1 MGDIRVSA
9 VESSSYIP
17 NCRWSLKCISQS
29 RNTTMDVPRGKE
41 VARKRLIRRIALG
54 VIAALAIGGT
64 TVALA
69 RLKPAAPSVD
79 MSGLWPGTVK
89 RGPLEI
95 QVRGLGALKPE
106 EIHWIAAAQDSRVAT
121 IARRAG
127 IDPVKANDVIL
138 TLSDPE
144 LELEAEKAE
153 WTMKQD
159 EANLANLKVDL
170 ESKKLDQ
177 RAQLAE
183 LESQYTQAKLTADR
197 DLELTRLN
205 LLSDLSSKL
214 TVDQANQLQSRVALQ
229 KQRLG
234 IADDA
239 IKAQIEAQEVVV
251 RSSRAA
257 YDLKRKQV
265 DQLTIRAG
273 IDGVL
278 QEVDVEVGQRVA
290 AGTILAK
297 VADPKKLK
305 AVLQIPETQM
315 KGVRVGL
322 DALVDTRNGIIP
334 GRVIRI
340 DPAALNGTVGVDV
353 ALLAALPPGA
363 RPELSVD
370 GTIQIERLPDV
381 VYVDRPVSG
390 EQDTTIGLFKINR
403 DGKGAERVNVKLGLA
418 SVNTIQ
424 VKEGLN
430 VGDRVILSDMSQY
443 DSYQRIRLN

>member
-1 MGDIRVSA
+1 
-9 VESSSYIP
+9 
-17 NCRWSLKCISQS
+17 
-29 RNTTMDVPRGKE
+29 MDVPRGKE
-41 VARKRLIRRIALG
+41 VARKRLIRRIVLI
-54 VIAALAIGGT
+54 VVAALAIGGT
-64 TVALA
+64 TIALA

-121 IARRAG
+121 IVRRAG

-159 EANLANLKVDL
+159 QANLANLKVDL

-183 LESQYTQAKLTADR
+183 LESQFTQAKLTADR

-234 IADDA
+234 IADDS

-251 RSSRAA
+251 QSSRAA
-257 YDLKRKQV
+257 YELKRRQV

-297 VADPKKLK
+297 VADPTKLK

-322 DALVDTRNGIIP
+322 DASIDTRNGIVP

-353 ALLAALPPGA
+353 ALLGELPPSA
-363 RPELSVD
+363 RRPELSVD
-370 GTIQIERLPDV
+370 GTVQIERLADV

-390 EQDTTIGLFKINR
+390 EQDTTIGLFKIDR
-403 DGKGAERVNVKLGLA
+403 DGKGADRVNVKLGVA

-430 VGDRVILSDMSQY
+430 IGDRVILSDMSQY

>member
-1 MGDIRVSA
+1 MA
-9 VESSSYIP
+9 
-17 NCRWSLKCISQS
+17 
-29 RNTTMDVPRGKE
+29 MDVPRGKE
-41 VARKRLIRRIALG
+41 VARKRLIKRIVLS
-54 VIAALAIGGT
+54 VIAVLAIGGT
-64 TVALA
+64 TVAVA

-121 IARRAG
+121 IVRRAG

-138 TLSDPE
+138 TLSDPD

-159 EANLANLKVDL
+159 EANLANTKVDL

-214 TVDQANQLQSRVALQ
+214 TVDQANQLQARVALQ

-234 IADDA
+234 IADDS
-239 IKAQIEAQEVVV
+239 IKAQIEAQRVAVE
-251 RSSRAA
+251 SSRAA
-257 YDLKRKQV
+257 YELKRKQV

-315 KGVRVGL
+315 KSVRIGL
-322 DALVDTRNGIIP
+322 DASIDTRNGIIP

-340 DPAALNGTVGVDV
+340 DPAATNGTVAVDV
-353 ALLAALPPGA
+353 ALLGALPPGA
-363 RPELSVD
+363 RAELSVD

-390 EQDTTIGLFKINR
+390 EQDTTIGLFKIDP
-403 DGKGAERVNVKLGLA
+403 DGKGASRVNVKLGVA
-418 SVNTIQ
+418 SVNQIE
-424 VKEGLN
+424 VKDGLK